1 MTNADP
7 QLTVIIPCYNENKSV
22 ADTVHSVL
30 SILERT
36 VDSELIV
43 VDDGSNDGSQ
53 SILQA
58 LAKKYPN

>member
-22 ADTVHSVL
+22 ADTVYSVL

-36 VDSELIV
+36 VNSELIV

>member
-36 VDSELIV
+36 VNSELIV

>member
-36 VDSELIV
+36 VNSELIV

-58 LAKKYPN
+58 LAKKYLN